1 MISPK
6 QKLILA
12 FPFTEYRALICDG
25 AVRSGKT
32 SIMMWAFADW
42 AMRTFNGERFGICG
56 KTVDSCTKNIIVPF
70 TSMSLAKERYT
81 MRWRRADKVLEIR
94 RNGVTNYF
102 EVFGGKDES
111 SYALIQGR
119 TLAGV
124 LLDEV
129 VLMPRSFVEQ
139 ALTRCSVD
147 GAKLWFSCNP
157 DNPQHW
163 FYTEWIQHAEEHNAL
178 YLHFEMIDNPGIS
191 EKTREMYE
199 TMFSGIFYDRC
210 IRGKWVA
217 AEGLIYTM
225 FDKDKHIVPT
235 VERPYTDYMISCDY
249 GTLNPTAAE
258 LWGRCD
264 GKWYCIRE
272 YYYDGRKQQR
282 QRTDEEHYAAVEAL
296 AGDLPI
302 RKIIVDPSAASFIEV
317 IRRHGRFMV
326 EQASNRVIDGIR
338 DVATHLNAGDILFN
352 DCCKDCI
359 SEFGLYRWDE
369 KSAED
374 RPLKTNDHCLTGDT
388 LVDTVD
394 GAIPISKLVGKT
406 GNVYCTDGETV
417 QIGHFHNVRM
427 TQENAEIYEINL
439 NNGKTIKATADH
451 PVLTKRGWVA
461 VKDLRSND
469 VIACIDA
476 HINYVGIQDIK
487 KIGKAPVYNMEVEK
501 YHNFSVNDGVI
512 VHNCMDSTRYFVR
525 AAFAPSRFSF

>member
-1 MISPK
+1 
-6 QKLILA
+6 
-12 FPFTEYRALICDG
+12 
-25 AVRSGKT
+25 
-32 SIMMWAFADW
+32 
-42 AMRTFNGERFGICG
+42 
-56 KTVDSCTKNIIVPF
+56 
-70 TSMSLAKERYT
+70 
-81 MRWRRADKVLEIR
+81 MRWKRADKVLEVR
-94 RNGVTNYF
+94 RGDETNYF
-102 EVFGGKDES
+102 EVFGGKDEGS
-111 SYALIQGR
+111 AALIQGR

-129 VLMPRSFVEQ
+129 VLMPQSFVNQ
-139 ALTRCSVD
+139 ALARCSVD

-157 DNPQHW
+157 GNPQHW
-163 FYTEWIQHAEEHNAL
+163 FYLEWIKKHKERNAL
-178 YLHFEMIDNPGIS
+178 YLHFEMADNPSLS
-191 EKTREMYE
+191 EE
-199 TMFSGIFYDRC
+199 TLERYRSQYSGIFYDRY

-225 FDKDKHIVPT
+225 FDKDKHVVPT

-369 KSAED
+369 KAAED
-374 RPLKTNDHCLTGDT
+374 RPLKVSDH
-388 LVDTVD
+388 
-394 GAIPISKLVGKT
+394 A
-406 GNVYCTDGETV
+406 
-417 QIGHFHNVRM
+417 
-427 TQENAEIYEINL
+427 
-439 NNGKTIKATADH
+439 
-451 PVLTKRGWVA
+451 
-461 VKDLRSND
+461 
-469 VIACIDA
+469 
-476 HINYVGIQDIK
+476 
-487 KIGKAPVYNMEVEK
+487 
-501 YHNFSVNDGVI
+501 
-512 VHNCMDSTRYFVR
+512 MDSVRYFVR